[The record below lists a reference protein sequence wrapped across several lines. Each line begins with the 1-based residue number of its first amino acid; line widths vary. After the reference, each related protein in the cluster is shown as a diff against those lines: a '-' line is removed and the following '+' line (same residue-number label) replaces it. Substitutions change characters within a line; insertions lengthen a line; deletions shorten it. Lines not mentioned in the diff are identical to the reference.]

1 MAALRTQGFEI
12 LGEREPWG
20 QGKYEMGGI
29 MVLAP
34 NYSRMI
40 TLAPPQLKL
49 HSLLLGPGWGRQELL
64 APA

>member
-1 MAALRTQGFEI
+1 MAALRMQGFEI

-49 HSLLLGPGWGRQELL
+49 KGHRSPKTPFIRSC
-64 APA
+64 